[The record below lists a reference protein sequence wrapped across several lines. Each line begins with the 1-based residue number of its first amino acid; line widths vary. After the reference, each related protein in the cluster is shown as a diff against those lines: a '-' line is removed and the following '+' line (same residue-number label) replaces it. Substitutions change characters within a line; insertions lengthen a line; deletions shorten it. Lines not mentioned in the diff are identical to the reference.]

1 MWRALTY
8 LLREV
13 GLWLFC
19 EKTSFDSF
27 STFGTSKKRLSSLW
41 LSMKRLYALL
51 WEELWENYSLFFE
64 KPSTLLWEELRIIF
78 YENSSSFSHRALLQ
92 VVLSLFYEKSLEFF
106 YEKSFDSTVKR
117 ASTFLQEV
125 FRQFYEKNLHE
136 IIDCSRPR
144 EDLLCGSKRR
154 PLAPGLWSFEGR
166 SDGHLKD
173 YVLVL

>member
-1 MWRALTY
+1 M
-8 LLREV
+8 
-13 GLWLFC
+13 
-19 EKTSFDSF
+19 
-27 STFGTSKKRLSSLW
+27 
-41 LSMKRLYALL
+41 
-51 WEELWENYSLFFE
+51 
-64 KPSTLLWEELRIIF
+64 
-78 YENSSSFSHRALLQ
+78 
-92 VVLSLFYEKSLEFF
+92 LSLFYEKSLEFF

-166 SDGHLKD
+166 SDGHLRELSFGITRED
-173 YVLVL
+173 FLVPGSTRRPCALGL